1 MMKFGHRAAR
11 GLRSVEAA
19 LVCAFVVLGAW
30 HAPVHAQRVGS
41 AVGPP
46 ALKEGSAAQSALK
59 LDYSGT
65 PVALQVALPAAD
77 AAVKQSIAQKASDLP
92 LQIGVHR
99 SMPNEFQ
106 GDVSPKLDWEEMDD
120 GSIVSSMSVT
130 SSGASAMRMGV
141 KAELPDGAELRFF
154 DGQSNQGPGYP
165 VIGPTDLVLKNG
177 TPANLGASAADP
189 ETAGAGSELSGL
201 VFSLKDAA
209 AEILWSPIVKGDTI
223 GMEISLPSADAL
235 SSFSLSIEKISHIDG
250 LIDGA
255 FDPRRLNC
263 FNHIDVQC
271 AQGRFPETQA
281 DAVASILFEDEEG
294 TFVCSGTLLNDTLDD
309 TFIPYFLTAHHC
321 VPTAEVAY
329 TVEAW
334 WFYRRATCGLVELD
348 ERFSITYGGADLL
361 ATSLAQDSSLLRL
374 RGDLPGEVAYSG
386 WSADPVLHPAV
397 VHGLHHP
404 RGDEMKYSAGRT
416 LGQTDVEVTNLGT
429 VLNAIVVRW
438 RDGAT
443 EGGSSGSGLFDGEH
457 LIGGLSAGD
466 RECEEGTDAYG
477 SLHDFFPQVRRW
489 LDPLWVHDLPFVTAA
504 SNLQQQGFVRIA
516 NQSDRSGTV
525 RIHAVDDTGEYRGP
539 IELSLDAHQAV
550 HFNSRDLE
558 YGNRSKGLSAG
569 VGDGAGNWRL
579 ELTTRLPVDAR
590 AYVRTTDGFLSSI
603 HEVAAEVAPE
613 EVAPEAETAQGMA
626 VRYHVPIFNPG
637 DNDIRQ
643 SRLRLINTG
652 VEPAGIVITGQDDR
666 GKSPPGGRVRL
677 TLAGGAAYML
687 TAQELEQGGDDI
699 VGRFGNGAGRWR
711 LTVSADQSI
720 QVMSLMQS
728 LTGHLTNL
736 SR

>member
-1 MMKFGHRAAR
+1 M
-11 GLRSVEAA
+11 
-19 LVCAFVVLGAW
+19 
-30 HAPVHAQRVGS
+30 
-41 AVGPP
+41 
-46 ALKEGSAAQSALK
+46 
-59 LDYSGT
+59 
-65 PVALQVALPAAD
+65 
-77 AAVKQSIAQKASDLP
+77 
-92 LQIGVHR
+92 
-99 SMPNEFQ
+99 
-106 GDVSPKLDWEEMDD
+106 
-120 GSIVSSMSVT
+120 
-130 SSGASAMRMGV
+130 
-141 KAELPDGAELRFF
+141 
-154 DGQSNQGPGYP
+154 
-165 VIGPTDLVLKNG
+165 
-177 TPANLGASAADP
+177 
-189 ETAGAGSELSGL
+189 
-201 VFSLKDAA
+201 
-209 AEILWSPIVKGDTI
+209 
-223 GMEISLPSADAL
+223 
-235 SSFSLSIEKISHIDG
+235 
-250 LIDGA
+250 
-255 FDPRRLNC
+255 
-263 FNHIDVQC
+263 
-271 AQGRFPETQA
+271 
-281 DAVASILFEDEEG
+281 
-294 TFVCSGTLLNDTLDD
+294 
-309 TFIPYFLTAHHC
+309 
-321 VPTAEVAY
+321 
-329 TVEAW
+329 
-334 WFYRRATCGLVELD
+334 
-348 ERFSITYGGADLL
+348 TYGGADLL

-516 NQSDRSGTV
+516 NHSDRSGTV

-603 HEVAAEVAPE
+603 HEVAAEVAPGGG
-613 EVAPEAETAQGMA
+613 A
-626 VRYHVPIFNPG
+626 
-637 DNDIRQ
+637 
-643 SRLRLINTG
+643 
-652 VEPAGIVITGQDDR
+652 
-666 GKSPPGGRVRL
+666 GGRNGRKAWRCA
-677 TLAGGAAYML
+677 TTCPSSIPGTMTFGR
-687 TAQELEQGGDDI
+687 
-699 VGRFGNGAGRWR
+699 VGC
-711 LTVSADQSI
+711 V
-720 QVMSLMQS
+720 
-728 LTGHLTNL
+728 
-736 SR
+736 